1 MENSTNQ
8 LVYIMISES
17 TGNIVY
23 PAYLYQSYALH
34 DYCNNSRIGKYLYI
48 SPIDS
53 RVKFYIDNFKN
64 CGLQGNYED
73 VYLLCREDGTSS
85 PISMNEGK
93 IRALCSF
100 INRIITY

>member
-1 MENSTNQ
+1 MENSVNQ

-17 TGNIVY
+17 TGNVVY

-34 DYCNNSRIGKYLYI
+34 DYCNNNRVDKYLYI
-48 SPIDS
+48 SPFDS
-53 RVKFYIDNFKN
+53 RVKFYISKFDN

-85 PISMNEGK
+85 PISINEGK
-93 IRALCSF
+93 LRALCSF
-100 INRIITY
+100 INRIISY